1 MVSRVIVPFLLFV
14 LSIPCLAQVKKPVAQ
29 FGFSKPDYRKGQP
42 ASLVLRSAGG
52 ACTIES
58 LADSNREAVRIQG
71 GSCLVSTNMLKAVK
85 GDAFALVISFRG
97 KSFEFISYPRQD
109 FSVTF
114 NYPYFSFTTSSKKEG
129 KNIRSYYRANL
140 TGSGPYGYD
149 HYNDGNW
156 HTVVFNFSSRLGRR
170 EIWADGV
177 LINPKETAI
186 PSGHSALLEASDG
199 FKGSI
204 DLDEVSLYDQFLD
217 SVTIRKLTQSLA
229 GSNSIRST
237 DFKSIFALDT
247 MQFAPGFPRYTVSLP
262 DQLKRFPSPRYARG
276 HKLSRNVSWMDI
288 NYLSERSAPAAV
300 EIETEMY
307 KRWNY
312 WLDIPLLRESS
323 QTANR
328 MYGDAN
334 TVPGAILK
342 LAQQQPGW
350 GYSLISMQAQIQPRH
365 AGYNSDKPY
374 VFSQQLAAKNY
385 LSNKQGQPILVNGKK
400 QLSPLMD
407 PQIMEQDAETV
418 RFYLSQ
424 LTSRLK
430 RAPALINENGEV
442 FGTAYREA
450 LLQQDPVVWKDF
462 QRSGLSRT
470 QYFGRFQNK
479 MEERFRSIVLKDLPA
494 STIFSFFQVSAV
506 QPDFWGAYEYRKKVN
521 RMPDGSIR
529 STPDF
534 YPFTPSNWQL
544 ANGPYNGYGMIA
556 KGRAIEIPAGDT
568 NFSPFV
574 AAGWQEEKDNIR
586 PAQWLALL
594 KSMVM
599 LGADFFYVG
608 YFNVTGPGGKW
619 PNGIG
624 PYDPKGYAYQV
635 AIPAYAQAIRTHA
648 PHFFEQGELLN
659 ADSLFRFS
667 ASAPN
672 DLVIVRKWKNEWLIY
687 GSIQPNSNQ
696 AGNVPDQRIT
706 SILLEQKR
714 ISFPITRQGSLY
726 ILKGLDKG
734 NPVFYQ
740 LDAWHQVEHPFF
752 WSSAL
757 SIEAELL
764 KVEEGTAEIIT
775 QAHKPLDYSRFTSF
789 RRLLPG
795 ARLSYD
801 FEGLEQQKIR
811 VAELVV
817 VEKNNVPLEL
827 EWKHGDVTGRWKG
840 LPSGTIQLKLE
851 GSGKFEFK
859 VKNGELN
866 LDKIVLKP

>member
-1 MVSRVIVPFLLFV
+1 MVSRVIILVLLFG
-14 LSIPCLAQVKKPVAQ
+14 LSIPCLAQEKKPVAQ
-29 FGFSKPDYRKGQP
+29 FGFGKPDYKKGQP

-52 ACTIES
+52 ACTMEPVT
-58 LADSNREAVRIQG
+58 DSKREAIRIEG
-71 GSCLVSTNMLKAVK
+71 ANCLVSTNMLKAVK

-97 KSFEFISYPRQD
+97 NSFEYISYPRQD

-114 NYPYFSFTTSSKKEG
+114 SYAHFSFTTSAHKEG

-140 TGSGPYGYD
+140 TGSGPYSYD

-177 LINPKETAI
+177 LINPDQAAI
-186 PSGHSALLEASDG
+186 PSGHPALLEASDG

-204 DLDEVSLYDQFLD
+204 ELDEVSLYDQFLD
-217 SVTIRKLTQSLA
+217 SVTIRKLTHSLN
-229 GSNSIRST
+229 GSTSIRST
-237 DFKSIFALDT
+237 DFKSSFALDT
-247 MQFAPGFPRYTVSLP
+247 MQFAPGFPRYSVSLP

-312 WLDIPLLRESS
+312 WLDIPLLRENA
-323 QTANR
+323 QTAGR
-328 MYGDAN
+328 IYGDAN

-350 GYSLISMQAQIQPRH
+350 GYSLLSMQAQIQPRH

-374 VFSQQLAAKNY
+374 VLSQQLAAKNY
-385 LSNKQGQPILVNGKK
+385 LTNKEGQPILVNGRKR
-400 QLSPLMD
+400 LSPLMD

-418 RFYLSQ
+418 RFYLLQ

-442 FGTAYREA
+442 FGTAYREE
-450 LLQQDPVVWKDF
+450 LLRQDPVVWKDF

-470 QYFGRFQNK
+470 QYFGRFQYK
-479 MEERFRSIVLKDLPA
+479 LEERFRSIVLKDLPA
-494 STIFSFFQVSAV
+494 STIFSIFQVSAV
-506 QPDFWGAYEYRKKVN
+506 QPDFWGDYEYRKKLN

-544 ANGPYNGYGMIA
+544 VNGPYNGYGMIA
-556 KGRAIEIPAGDT
+556 KGRATEIQSGDT

-574 AAGWQEEKDNIR
+574 AAGWQDEKENIR

-635 AIPAYAQAIRTHA
+635 AIPAYAQAMRTQA

-672 DLVIVRKWKNEWLIY
+672 DLVLVRKWKNEWLIY

-706 SILLEQKR
+706 SILLDQKR
-714 ISFPITRQGSLY
+714 IRFPITRQGSLY
-726 ILKGLDKG
+726 LLKGLDKG

-740 LDAWHQVEHPFF
+740 LDAWHQAEHPFF

-764 KVEEGTAEIIT
+764 NVEEGSAEIIT
-775 QAHKPLDYSRFTSF
+775 EAYKPLDYSRFTSF

-795 ARLSYD
+795 SRLSYD
-801 FEGLEQQKIR
+801 FEGMEQQKIG
-811 VAELVV
+811 VAELVL
-817 VEKNNVPLEL
+817 VEKNNVPVEL
-827 EWKHGDVTGRWKG
+827 EWKQGAVSGRWKG
-840 LPSGTIQLKLE
+840 LPGGRIQVKLE
-851 GSGKFEFK
+851 SSGRFELY
-859 VKNGELN
+859 VKRGELK
-866 LDKIVLKP
+866 LDKIILKP